1 MLQSQQGRLNELAAP
16 PELSDGDEA
25 GAEATR
31 AQQQQAEAAVQSAT
45 GNLHGKQDALQ
56 RAGLAQQT
64 LVVQVRVHILQSCV
78 LPCSVCCPLPA
89 VLTSTRLAADC
100 SAVLLIPCMCIVQI
114 VESFSSLLAAME
126 PAAEGEDEAIASY
139 QAWRTWTLGVLQAF
153 LRGHIASLA
162 HIVGHLQKQV
172 LQSTEISDDV
182 RTVLNLYCEMS

>member
-1 MLQSQQGRLNELAAP
+1 
-16 PELSDGDEA
+16 
-25 GAEATR
+25 
-31 AQQQQAEAAVQSAT
+31 
-45 GNLHGKQDALQ
+45 
-56 RAGLAQQT
+56 
-64 LVVQVRVHILQSCV
+64 
-78 LPCSVCCPLPA
+78 
-89 VLTSTRLAADC
+89 
-100 SAVLLIPCMCIVQI
+100 MCIVQI

-162 HIVGHLQKQV
+162 HVVGHLQKQV